1 MRTAKVDLNQAAI
14 VQALRDAGAV
24 VQSLASLGKGVPDL
38 LVSRDQR
45 VWVVEVK
52 GPKGTLT
59 PDQIKWIAAWQSP
72 VHIVRTAGDAL
83 RVIGVIE

>member
-1 MRTAKVDLNQAAI
+1 MRAARVDLNQASI
-14 VQALRDAGAV
+14 VAALRDAGAT
-24 VQSLASLGKGVPDL
+24 VQSLASMGKGVPDL
-38 LVSRDQR
+38 LVSHEQQ

-59 PDQIKWIAAWQSP
+59 PEQVEWIAAWQAP
-72 VHIVRTAGDAL
+72 VHIVRTADDAL

>member
-1 MRTAKVDLNQAAI
+1 MRAAKVDLNQATI
-14 VQALRDAGAV
+14 VAALRDAGAV

-38 LVSRDQR
+38 LVSHAQQ
-45 VWVVEVK
+45 VWCIEVK

-59 PDQIKWIAAWQSP
+59 PDQVEWIGQWQAP
-72 VHIVRTAGDAL
+72 VHIVRTADDAL

>member
-1 MRTAKVDLNQAAI
+1 MRAAKVDLNRAAI

-38 LVSRDQR
+38 LVSRAQC
-45 VWVVEVK
+45 VWCIEVK
-52 GPKGTLT
+52 GPNGKLR
-59 PDQIKWIAAWQSP
+59 PEQIEWISKWQAP
-72 VHIVRTAGDAL
+72 VHIVRTADDAL